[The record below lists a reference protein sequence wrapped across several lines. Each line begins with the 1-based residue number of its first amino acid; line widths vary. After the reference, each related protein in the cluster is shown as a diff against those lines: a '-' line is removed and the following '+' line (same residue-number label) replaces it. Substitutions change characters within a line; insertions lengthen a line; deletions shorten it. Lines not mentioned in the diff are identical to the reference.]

1 MSSINIQDLT
11 FNVDG
16 LIPAI
21 IQDEKSGRVI
31 MVAWMNSASLAES
44 IKTGETVFFSR
55 SRQEIWHKG
64 SKSGNTQKIS
74 RIEVDCDRD
83 SLLITVL
90 PNGPACHTGSTSCF
104 DSNLI
109 DI

>member
-1 MSSINIQDLT
+1 VSSIIIQDLT
-11 FNVDG
+11 FNEDG

-21 IQDEKSGRVI
+21 IQDETSGRVI
-31 MVAWMNSASLAES
+31 MFAWMNSASLAVT

-74 RIEVDCDRD
+74 RIEVDCDSD
-83 SLLITVL
+83 SLLITVR